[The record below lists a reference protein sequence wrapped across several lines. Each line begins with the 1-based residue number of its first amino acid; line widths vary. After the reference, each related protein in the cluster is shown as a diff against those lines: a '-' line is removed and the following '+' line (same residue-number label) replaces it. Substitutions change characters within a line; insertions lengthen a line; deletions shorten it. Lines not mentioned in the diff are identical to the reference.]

1 MTALTDKKIIL
12 AVTGSIAAYKAA
24 FLCRLLIKEGAEV
37 KIIMTASAADLIGP
51 LTLATLSKNPV
62 TVGLHDSHSWNN
74 HVELGLWAD
83 LLIIAPATANTIAH
97 MAWGLC
103 DSAVDAV
110 YLSAKCPV
118 MFAPA
123 MDLDMW
129 KHPATQK
136 NIETLKSYGT
146 LEIGVGTGELASG
159 LTGPGRMAEPEEILS
174 YVKRYFASAPS
185 HDETLAGK
193 KVLVTAGPTHEKLDP
208 VRFIGNNSSGKMGV
222 AIAAEF
228 AKRGAKVT
236 LILGPGSV
244 TPPDMLNIATITVS
258 SAEDMFQAVAPR
270 FSEMDIVVFAAAVAD
285 YRPAIQESQKI
296 KKRDDILNIELVKTI
311 DIAGTLGKKKS
322 KGQTIVG
329 FALETNNEE
338 KNALEKLVRK
348 NMDLIVLN
356 SLNDPGAGFA
366 VDTNQV
372 TIFGTTGIL
381 TQTELLSKQEI
392 AVIIVDEIVKLR
404 KSK

>member
-1 MTALTDKKIIL
+1 
-12 AVTGSIAAYKAA
+12 
-24 FLCRLLIKEGAEV
+24 
-37 KIIMTASAADLIGP
+37 
-51 LTLATLSKNPV
+51 
-62 TVGLHDSHSWNN
+62 
-74 HVELGLWAD
+74 
-83 LLIIAPATANTIAH
+83 
-97 MAWGLC
+97 
-103 DSAVDAV
+103 
-110 YLSAKCPV
+110 
-118 MFAPA
+118 
-123 MDLDMW
+123 
-129 KHPATQK
+129 
-136 NIETLKSYGT
+136 
-146 LEIGVGTGELASG
+146 
-159 LTGPGRMAEPEEILS
+159 
-174 YVKRYFASAPS
+174 
-185 HDETLAGK
+185 
-193 KVLVTAGPTHEKLDP
+193 
-208 VRFIGNNSSGKMGV
+208 
-222 AIAAEF
+222 
-228 AKRGAKVT
+228 
-236 LILGPGSV
+236 
-244 TPPDMLNIATITVS
+244 
-258 SAEDMFQAVAPR
+258 
-270 FSEMDIVVFAAAVAD
+270 MDIVVFAAAVAD

>member
-244 TPPDMLNIATITVS
+244 TPPDILNIATITVS

-322 KGQTIVG
+322 NGQTIVG

>member
-37 KIIMTASAADLIGP
+37 KIIMTASAAALIGP

-159 LTGPGRMAEPEEILS
+159 LTGPGRMAEPEEIFS

-244 TPPDMLNIATITVS
+244 TPPDMLNIAAITVS